1 MTLNNMYD
9 VIVVGAGFAGLTAAR
24 ELSKK
29 DYKVLILEG
38 RDRMG
43 GRTWYDKRLGK
54 HLEMGGTYVHWFQPH
69 IWAEITRY
77 NLEVKKVP
85 ALAEAYWITNDELN
99 VGTQQEMFAK
109 IEEGMNIF
117 LRDTKKYFPRPYEPF
132 YEEAI
137 ADIDHLSVADRLK
150 EIKDEVSDEIYE
162 LLRSYWSTYFN
173 TDDLDVPGLT
183 QAYRWAALSDND
195 WQMLEEIFEL
205 YKIKDG
211 TKALIDSIYND
222 GRADL
227 RLSTP
232 VSVIEKTAEG
242 HKVTTRDGEEF
253 MADAVIAAIPINVIN
268 NIEFKPTLLPEK
280 HQISMEKQSSQGQK
294 VWARVRGL
302 TDTALMAAP
311 PEFPVNSAHTDSID
325 GDEGY
330 IMGYVSNA
338 SKLDA
343 ENREEVE
350 KLFRHWL
357 PDIEVIESTG
367 HNWVEDEFSQG
378 AWPVLRK
385 NQLTRYGQKLRESED
400 GLFLAGSDYADG
412 WAGFM
417 DGAIESGLTSSV
429 RVEKYLQRV
438 MLNLK

>member
-1 MTLNNMYD
+1 MYD
-9 VIVVGAGFAGLTAAR
+9 VIIVGAGFAGLTAAR
-24 ELSKK
+24 ELSNR

-43 GRTWYDKRLGK
+43 GRTWYDKRLGRY
-54 HLEMGGTYVHWFQPH
+54 LEMGGTYVHWFQPH

-77 NLEVKKVP
+77 NLEVVKVP
-85 ALAEAYWITNDELN
+85 ALNEAYWIANGKRN
-99 VGTQQEMFAK
+99 SGTQHEMFSK
-109 IEEGMNIF
+109 IKEGMDIF
-117 LRDTKKYFPRPYEPF
+117 LKDTKKYFPRPYEPF
-132 YEEAI
+132 YNDEI
-137 ADIDHLSVADRLK
+137 YDIDHLSVEDRLREVK
-150 EIKDEVSDEIYE
+150 PEVSPEIYE

-173 TDDLDVPGLT
+173 TDNLDIPGLT
-183 QAYRWAALSDND
+183 QAYRWAALADND
-195 WQMLEEIFEL
+195 WQMLEDIFEL

-211 TKALIDSIYND
+211 TKALIDCIYND
-222 GRADL
+222 SKADL

-232 VSVIEKTAEG
+232 VSIIEKTEEG
-242 HKVTTRDGEEF
+242 HKVTTRNGEVF
-253 MADAVIAAIPINVIN
+253 WADAVIAAIPINVIN
-268 NIEFKPTLLPEK
+268 NIEFKPALLSEK
-280 HQISMEKQSSQGQK
+280 HQISSEKQSSQGQK

-302 TDTALMAAP
+302 TGTALMAAP
-311 PEFPVNSAHTDSID
+311 PEYPVNSAHTDTIE

-330 IMGYVSNA
+330 VMGYISNA
-338 SKLDA
+338 SRLDA
-343 ENREEVE
+343 ENPEEVE
-350 KLFRHWL
+350 KLFQNWL

-385 NQLTRYGQKLRESED
+385 NQLTKYGKKLRESED

-417 DGAIESGLTSSV
+417 DGAIESGLTTSI

-438 MLNLK
+438 MLNLT